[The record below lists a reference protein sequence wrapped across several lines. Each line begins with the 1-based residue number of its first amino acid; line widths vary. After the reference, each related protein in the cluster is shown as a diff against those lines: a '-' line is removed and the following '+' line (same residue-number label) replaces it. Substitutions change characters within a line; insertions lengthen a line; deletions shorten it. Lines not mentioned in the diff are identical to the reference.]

1 MPQVACGNV
10 KSIKRSTDFAQAS
23 GKELDTSASHN
34 KTFTKPLTTEL
45 LSSFK
50 RVTFTVYFGSLR
62 YIYKYCYQ
70 TLVNKLTYLYSIQ
83 CVIEPFM

>member
-34 KTFTKPLTTEL
+34 KAFTKPLTAEL

-50 RVTFTVYFGSLR
+50 RATFIYFLAVYGLFINIAIKPWL
-62 YIYKYCYQ
+62 I
-70 TLVNKLTYLYSIQ
+70 N
-83 CVIEPFM
+83 

>member
-34 KTFTKPLTTEL
+34 KAFTKPLTAEL

-50 RVTFTVYFGSLR
+50 RATFTVEFRVYGLF
-62 YIYKYCYQ
+62 I
-70 TLVNKLTYLYSIQ
+70 NIAIKLWLIN
-83 CVIEPFM
+83 